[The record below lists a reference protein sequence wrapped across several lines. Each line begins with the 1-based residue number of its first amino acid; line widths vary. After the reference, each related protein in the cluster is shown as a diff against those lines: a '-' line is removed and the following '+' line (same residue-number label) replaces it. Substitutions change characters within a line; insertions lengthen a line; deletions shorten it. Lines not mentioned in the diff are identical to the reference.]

1 MKKINTSPISGM
13 QELLP
18 LEQATFNKFKKE
30 IEEVFSHHG
39 FLNIETPTIDRSEVL
54 FAKAGGDT
62 EKQIYR
68 VVKTEETAKDAD
80 QALRF
85 DHTVPLA
92 RYVTEHESNLTFPF
106 RVTQTGRNFRGER
119 AQRGRFREFY
129 QLDIDVVGRNELPVE
144 YDADVILT
152 LFEALETL
160 KLPKKIVRVSN
171 RKILSGLLE
180 EYNLDHL
187 GKEIFNIIDH
197 AEKVPVSATKEK
209 MLSLGIGE
217 ENVEKL
223 LEFIEI
229 SGNLKTV
236 KEKFSALK
244 VENEKFL
251 AGVNELEKVLGLLEK
266 EGLEETAIADMKIIR
281 GLDYYTGTV
290 FETML
295 PDYKEIG
302 SICSGGRY
310 ENLAGLYTDQKFPG
324 VGGSIGLTRLFFIL
338 NEYKLIE
345 NEKENPVDLAIIPFS
360 EDQFEFAF
368 SLAKKFR
375 DEGKKVDLVL
385 SNKKLGDKMKY
396 ASKVARFGI
405 VIGEDEVKTGKFRIK
420 NFETGEQ
427 VSA

>member
-1 MKKINTSPISGM
+1 
-13 QELLP
+13 
-18 LEQATFNKFKKE
+18 
-30 IEEVFSHHG
+30 
-39 FLNIETPTIDRSEVL
+39 
-54 FAKAGGDT
+54 
-62 EKQIYR
+62 
-68 VVKTEETAKDAD
+68 
-80 QALRF
+80 
-85 DHTVPLA
+85 
-92 RYVTEHESNLTFPF
+92 
-106 RVTQTGRNFRGER
+106 
-119 AQRGRFREFY
+119 
-129 QLDIDVVGRNELPVE
+129 
-144 YDADVILT
+144 
-152 LFEALETL
+152 
-160 KLPKKIVRVSN
+160 
-171 RKILSGLLE
+171 
-180 EYNLDHL
+180 
-187 GKEIFNIIDH
+187 
-197 AEKVPVSATKEK
+197 
-209 MLSLGIGE
+209 
-217 ENVEKL
+217 
-223 LEFIEI
+223 
-229 SGNLKTV
+229 
-236 KEKFSALK
+236 
-244 VENEKFL
+244 
-251 AGVNELEKVLGLLEK
+251 
-266 EGLEETAIADMKIIR
+266 MKIIR

-338 NEYKLIE
+338 NEYKLVE

>member
-1 MKKINTSPISGM
+1 M